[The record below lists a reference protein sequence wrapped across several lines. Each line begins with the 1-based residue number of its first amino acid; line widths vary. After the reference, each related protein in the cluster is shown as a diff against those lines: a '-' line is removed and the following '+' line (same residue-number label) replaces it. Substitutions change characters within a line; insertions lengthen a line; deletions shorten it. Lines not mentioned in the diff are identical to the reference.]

1 MVTINMETFKKV
13 DGKLEITSE
22 VKKLLSKEELV
33 ARRAR
38 LESELARIQGQI
50 DKVDSQ
56 LSEATNLGL

>member
-1 MVTINMETFKKV
+1 METFKKV